1 MKGAVVIMTTEKL
14 YDTIKSWRDLVTA
27 EGMIGMSCEMDNVL
41 KQLEADML
49 IEQSKKSGTKSIVTA
64 ANRIIKNAE
73 SLKRSPMLEGMFTNR
88 TRDGSTLY
96 CVCDSFVAIRFNEKP
111 LLPEIDE
118 NWRGQEMQLEHI
130 VKPMDDSKEIV
141 LPDIGELKV
150 YIKTHKIKE
159 KNNPKKVA
167 DYLLDEELNL
177 WVNPQYLLNAMECL
191 PDCEVYAVNS
201 ISPIYVTAENGDG
214 VVMPVKHK

>member
-1 MKGAVVIMTTEKL
+1 MTTEKL
-14 YDTIKSWRDLVTA
+14 YDIIKEWRDSCDTAGLYLVA
-27 EGMIGMSCEMDNVL
+27 KDMDVTL
-41 KQLEADML
+41 KQLESDML

-73 SLKRSPMLEGMFTNR
+73 STGRDVLTGMFENKDKYGETK
-88 TRDGSTLY
+88 Y
-96 CVCDSFVAIRFNEKP
+96 CVCDGFVVIRFNEKP
-111 LLPEIDE
+111 LLPEIAE
-118 NWRGQEMQLEHI
+118 EWRGKEMQLEYI
-130 VKPMDDSKEIV
+130 VKPMDGSKEIN

-167 DYLLDEELNL
+167 DYLLNEELNL

-191 PDCEVYAVNS
+191 PDCRAYAANR
-201 ISPIYVTAENGDG
+201 ISPIYFKTENGDG
-214 VVMPVKHK
+214 VVMPVNHK

>member
-1 MKGAVVIMTTEKL
+1 MTIERL
-14 YDTIKSWRDLVTA
+14 YDTIKGWRDSCDTAGLYLVA
-27 EGMIGMSCEMDNVL
+27 KDMDVTL

-49 IEQSKKSGTKSIVTA
+49 IEQSKKSGTKLIVTA

-73 SLKRSPMLEGMFTNR
+73 SLKKPLLEGMFTNQ

-96 CVCDSFVAIRFNEKP
+96 CVCDSYVAIRFNEKP

-118 NWRGQEMQLEHI
+118 KWHGQEMQLEQI
-130 VKPMDDSKEIV
+130 VKPMDGSKEIA

-191 PDCEVYAVNS
+191 PDCKAYAANR
-201 ISPIYVTAENGDG
+201 ISPIYFKAENGDG
-214 VVMPVKHK
+214 VVMPVNHK

>member
-1 MKGAVVIMTTEKL
+1 MTNKKL
-14 YDTIKSWRDLVTA
+14 YDVIKGWRDSCNTAGLYLVAKDMNAT
-27 EGMIGMSCEMDNVL
+27 L
-41 KQLEADML
+41 KQLESDML
-49 IEQSKKSGTKSIVTA
+49 IEQSKKSGAKSIVIA
-64 ANRIIKNAE
+64 ANKIIKNAE
-73 SLKRSPMLEGMFTNR
+73 LHNKPMIEGMFTNQ

-96 CVCDSFVAIRFNEKP
+96 CVCDGYVAIRFNEKP

-118 NWRGQEMQLEHI
+118 KYHGQEMHLEQI
-130 VKPMDDSKEIV
+130 VKPMDGSKEIK

-191 PDCEVYAVNS
+191 PDCKAYAANRISS
-201 ISPIYVTAENGDG
+201 IYFKADNGDG
-214 VVMPVKHK
+214 VVMPVRHE

>member
-1 MKGAVVIMTTEKL
+1 MTTERL
-14 YDTIKSWRDLVTA
+14 YDTIKVWHDAITI
-27 EGMIGMSCEMDNVL
+27 EGMTSMAYEMDNVL

-49 IEQSKKSGTKSIVTA
+49 IEQSKKSGTKSIVNA

-73 SLKRSPMLEGMFTNR
+73 ARNNPVLVGMFTNKDKFGE
-88 TRDGSTLY
+88 TKY
-96 CVCDSFVAIRFNEKP
+96 CVCDGFVAIRFNEKP
-111 LLPEIDE
+111 LLPEIDSKYH
-118 NWRGQEMQLEHI
+118 GQEMQLEQI
-130 VKPMDDSKEIV
+130 VRPIYDSEEITM
-141 LPDIGELKV
+141 PDISELKV

-191 PDCEVYAVNS
+191 PDCKAYTANR
-201 ISPIYVTAENGDG
+201 ISPIYFKAENGDG
-214 VVMPVKHK
+214 VVMPVYHK

>member
-1 MKGAVVIMTTEKL
+1 MTIERL
-14 YDTIKSWRDLVTA
+14 YDTIKTWCDSVTA
-27 EGMIGMSCEMDNVL
+27 EGMTSMAYEMNNVL
-41 KQLEADML
+41 NQLEADML

-73 SLKRSPMLEGMFTNR
+73 LRNHPMLEGMFTNQ
-88 TRDGSTLY
+88 TKDGSTLY
-96 CVCDSFVAIRFNEKP
+96 CVCDSYVAIRFNEKP

-118 NWRGQEMQLEHI
+118 KYHGQEMQLEQI
-130 VKPMDDSKEIV
+130 VRPIYDSEEIT

-159 KNNPKKVA
+159 KNNDKKVA

-191 PDCEVYAVNS
+191 PDCKAYAANR
-201 ISPIYVTAENGDG
+201 ISPIYFKAENGDG
-214 VVMPVKHK
+214 VVMPVNHK

>member
-1 MKGAVVIMTTEKL
+1 MTTERL
-14 YDTIKSWRDLVTA
+14 YDTIKSWRVSCDTA
-27 EGMIGMSCEMDNVL
+27 GLYLIAKDMDTTL

-73 SLKRSPMLEGMFTNR
+73 SIKKPMLEGMFTNQ

-96 CVCDSFVAIRFNEKP
+96 CVCDSFVAIRFNAKP

-118 NWRGQEMQLEHI
+118 KWHGQEMQLEHI
-130 VKPMDDSKEIV
+130 VKPMDGSKEIN
-141 LPDIGELKV
+141 LPDISELKV

-177 WVNPQYLLNAMECL
+177 WVNPQYLLNAIECL
-191 PDCEVYAVNS
+191 PDCKAYATNS
-201 ISPIYVTAENGDG
+201 ISPIYVNAENGDG
-214 VVMPVKHK
+214 CVCPVKHK

>member
-1 MKGAVVIMTTEKL
+1 MTIERL
-14 YDTIKSWRDLVTA
+14 YDTIKGWRDSCDTAGLYLVA
-27 EGMIGMSCEMDNVL
+27 KDMDVTL

-49 IEQSKKSGTKSIVTA
+49 IEQSKKSGTNSIVTA

-73 SLKRSPMLEGMFTNR
+73 SLKKPLLAGMFTNQ

-96 CVCDSFVAIRFNEKP
+96 CVCDSYVAIRFNEKP

-118 NWRGQEMQLEHI
+118 KWHGQEMQLEQI
-130 VKPMDDSKEIV
+130 VKPMDGSKEIA
-141 LPDIGELKV
+141 LPDISELKV

-191 PDCEVYAVNS
+191 PDCKAYAANR
-201 ISPIYVTAENGDG
+201 ISPIYFEAENGDG
-214 VVMPVKHK
+214 VVMPVNHK

>member
-1 MKGAVVIMTTEKL
+1 MTTEKL
-14 YDTIKSWRDLVTA
+14 YDIIKSWSVRIHD
-27 EGMIGMSCEMDNVL
+27 EGFFMMENEMLDVL
-41 KQLEADML
+41 KSLESDML

-73 SLKRSPMLEGMFTNR
+73 SRNNPMLEGMFTNQ
-88 TRDGSTLY
+88 TRDDSTLY

-118 NWRGQEMQLEHI
+118 KYHGQEMQLEQI
-130 VKPMDDSKEIV
+130 VKPMDGSKEIA
-141 LPDIGELKV
+141 LPDISELKV

-159 KNNPKKVA
+159 KNNDKKVA
-167 DYLLDEELNL
+167 DYLLDDELNL

-191 PDCEVYAVNS
+191 PDCKAYAANR
-201 ISPIYVTAENGDG
+201 ISPIYFKAENGDG
-214 VVMPVKHK
+214 CVCPVNHK

>member
-1 MKGAVVIMTTEKL
+1 MTTEKL
-14 YDTIKSWRDLVTA
+14 YDTIKAWRDSVTA
-27 EGMIGMSCEMDNVL
+27 EGMIATGAEMNNVL
-41 KQLEADML
+41 KQLESDML

-73 SLKRSPMLEGMFTNR
+73 STGKDLLMGMFENKDKYGETK
-88 TRDGSTLY
+88 Y

-118 NWRGQEMQLEHI
+118 KYHGQEMQLEQI
-130 VKPMDDSKEIV
+130 VKPMDCSKEIN

-167 DYLLDEELNL
+167 DYLLNEELNL

-191 PDCEVYAVNS
+191 PDCKAYATNR
-201 ISPIYVTAENGDG
+201 ISKIYFKAENGDG
-214 VVMPVKHK
+214 VVMPVNHK

>member
-1 MKGAVVIMTTEKL
+1 MTTERL
-14 YDTIKSWRDLVTA
+14 YDIIKAWRNSCDTAGLYLVA
-27 EGMIGMSCEMDNVL
+27 KDMDTTL
-41 KQLEADML
+41 KQLEVDML

-73 SLKRSPMLEGMFTNR
+73 SLKKPLLEGMFTNQ

-96 CVCDSFVAIRFNEKP
+96 CVCDSYVAIRFNEKP

-118 NWRGQEMQLEHI
+118 KYHGQEMQLEQI
-130 VKPMDDSKEIV
+130 GKPMDGSKEIA
-141 LPDIGELKV
+141 LPDISELKV

-191 PDCEVYAVNS
+191 PDCKAYAANR
-201 ISPIYVTAENGDG
+201 ISPIYFKSENGDG
-214 VVMPVKHK
+214 VVMPVNHK

>member
-1 MKGAVVIMTTEKL
+1 MDTT
-14 YDTIKSWRDLVTA
+14 
-27 EGMIGMSCEMDNVL
+27 L

-73 SLKRSPMLEGMFTNR
+73 STGRDMLMGMFTNQ

-96 CVCDSFVAIRFNEKP
+96 CVCDGFVAIRFNEKP
-111 LLPEIDE
+111 LLPEIDSKYH
-118 NWRGQEMQLEHI
+118 GQEMQLEQI
-130 VKPMDDSKEIV
+130 VRPIYDSEEIT
-141 LPDIGELKV
+141 LPDISELKV

-159 KNNPKKVA
+159 KNNSKKVA
-167 DYLLDEELNL
+167 DYLLNKELNL

-191 PDCEVYAVNS
+191 PDCKAYAANR
-201 ISPIYVTAENGDG
+201 ISPIYFKAENGDG
-214 VVMPVKHK
+214 VVMLVNHR

>member
-1 MKGAVVIMTTEKL
+1 MTTEKL
-14 YDTIKSWRDLVTA
+14 YDTIKTWRDSVTA
-27 EGMIGMSCEMDNVL
+27 EGMIATGTEMNNVL
-41 KQLEADML
+41 EQLEIDML

-73 SLKRSPMLEGMFTNR
+73 LRNKPMLEGMFTNQ

-96 CVCDSFVAIRFNEKP
+96 CVCDGYVAIRFNEKP

-118 NWRGQEMQLEHI
+118 KLHGQEMNLEY
-130 VKPMDDSKEIV
+130 VVNPTDGSKEIA
-141 LPDIGELKV
+141 LPDLSELKI
-150 YIKTHKIKE
+150 YIKTHKINE

-167 DYLLDEELNL
+167 DYLLNEELNL

-191 PDCEVYAVNS
+191 PDCKAYAEDR
-201 ISPIYVTAENGDG
+201 ISPIYFKAENGDG
-214 VVMPVKHK
+214 VVMPVNHK

>member
-1 MKGAVVIMTTEKL
+1 MTIEKL
-14 YDTIKSWRDLVTA
+14 YDIIKGWRDSCDTAGLYLVA
-27 EGMIGMSCEMDNVL
+27 KDMDITL

-73 SLKRSPMLEGMFTNR
+73 LRNKPMLEGMFTNQ

-96 CVCDSFVAIRFNEKP
+96 CVCNSYVAIRFNEKP

-118 NWRGQEMQLEHI
+118 KYHGQEMQLEQI
-130 VKPMDDSKEIV
+130 VKPMDGSKEIA

-159 KNNPKKVA
+159 KNNPKKVE
-167 DYLLDEELNL
+167 DYLLNEELNL

-191 PDCEVYAVNS
+191 PDCKAYAVS
-201 ISPIYVTAENGDG
+201 RISPIYLKAENGDG
-214 VVMPVKHK
+214 VVMPVNHK

>member
-14 YDTIKSWRDLVTA
+14 YDTIKAWRDSVTA
-27 EGMIGMSCEMDNVL
+27 EGMIATGEEMDNVL
-41 KQLEADML
+41 KQLEDDML
-49 IEQSKKSGTKSIVTA
+49 IEQSKKSGTRSIVTA

-73 SLKRSPMLEGMFTNR
+73 SLKKPLLAGMFTNQ

-96 CVCDSFVAIRFNEKP
+96 CVCDSFVAIRFNDKP
-111 LLPEIDE
+111 FLPEIDSKYH
-118 NWRGQEMQLEHI
+118 GQEMQLEQI
-130 VKPMDDSKEIV
+130 VKPMDGSNEIT
-141 LPDIGELKV
+141 LPDLSELKV

-167 DYLLDEELNL
+167 DYLLNEELNL

-191 PDCEVYAVNS
+191 PDCKAYATNR
-201 ISPIYVTAENGDG
+201 ISPIYFKAENGDG
-214 VVMPVKHK
+214 VVMPVNHK

>member
-1 MKGAVVIMTTEKL
+1 MTTERL
-14 YDTIKSWRDLVTA
+14 YDTIKGWRDSCDTAGLYLVA
-27 EGMIGMSCEMDNVL
+27 KDMDTTL
-41 KQLEADML
+41 KQLEIDML

-73 SLKRSPMLEGMFTNR
+73 SLKKPLLAGMFTNQ
-88 TRDGSTLY
+88 TKDGSTLY
-96 CVCDSFVAIRFNEKP
+96 CVCDSFVAIRFNKKP

-118 NWRGQEMQLEHI
+118 KYHGQEMQLEQI
-130 VKPMDDSKEIV
+130 VKPMDGSKEIT
-141 LPDIGELKV
+141 LPDISELKV
-150 YIKTHKIKE
+150 YIKTHRIKE

-191 PDCEVYAVNS
+191 PDCKAYAANR
-201 ISPIYVTAENGDG
+201 ISPIYFKAENGDG
-214 VVMPVKHK
+214 VVMPVNHK

>member
-1 MKGAVVIMTTEKL
+1 MTTEKL
-14 YDTIKSWRDLVTA
+14 YDIIKVWRDSCDTAGLYLVAKDMNT
-27 EGMIGMSCEMDNVL
+27 ML

-49 IEQSKKSGTKSIVTA
+49 IGQSKKSGTKSIVTA

-73 SLKRSPMLEGMFTNR
+73 SLKRSPVLEGMFTNQ
-88 TRDGSTLY
+88 TRDGLTLY
-96 CVCDSFVAIRFNEKP
+96 CVCDSFVAIRFNEKQ

-118 NWRGQEMQLEHI
+118 KYHGQEMQLEQI
-130 VKPMDDSKEIV
+130 VKPMDGSKEIA
-141 LPDIGELKV
+141 LPDIGELNV

-191 PDCEVYAVNS
+191 PDCKAYAANR
-201 ISPIYVTAENGDG
+201 ISPIYFKAENGDG
-214 VVMPVKHK
+214 CVCPVNHK

>member
-1 MKGAVVIMTTEKL
+1 MTTEKL
-14 YDTIKSWRDLVTA
+14 YDTIKAWRDAITI
-27 EGMIGMSCEMDNVL
+27 EGMTSMAYEMNNVL

-73 SLKRSPMLEGMFTNR
+73 STGKDVLMGIFTNQ

-96 CVCDSFVAIRFNEKP
+96 CVCDSYVAIRFNEKQ

-118 NWRGQEMQLEHI
+118 KWHGQEIQLEHI
-130 VKPMDDSKEIV
+130 VKKPDFGKEIK
-141 LPDIGELKV
+141 LPDISELKV

-191 PDCEVYAVNS
+191 PDCKAYAANR
-201 ISPIYVTAENGDG
+201 ISAIYFKAENGDG
-214 VVMPVKHK
+214 VVMPVNHK

>member
-1 MKGAVVIMTTEKL
+1 MTIERL
-14 YDTIKSWRDLVTA
+14 YDIIKAWRDSCDTAGLYLVAKDMNTT
-27 EGMIGMSCEMDNVL
+27 L
-41 KQLEADML
+41 KQLEADMV
-49 IEQSKKSGTKSIVTA
+49 IEQSKKCGTKSIVTA

-73 SLKRSPMLEGMFTNR
+73 SLKRSPVLEGMFTNQ

-118 NWRGQEMQLEHI
+118 KWHGQEMQLEQI
-130 VKPMDDSKEIV
+130 VKPMDGAKEIA
-141 LPDIGELKV
+141 LPDISELKV

-167 DYLLDEELNL
+167 DYLLNEELNL
-177 WVNPQYLLNAMECL
+177 WVDPQYLLNAMECL
-191 PDCEVYAVNS
+191 PDCKAYAANR
-201 ISPIYVTAENGDG
+201 ISPIYFKAENGDG
-214 VVMPVKHK
+214 VVMPVNHK

>member
-1 MKGAVVIMTTEKL
+1 MTNEKL
-14 YDTIKSWRDLVTA
+14 YDIIKSWSVRIHD
-27 EGMIGMSCEMDNVL
+27 EGFLMMENEMLDVL
-41 KQLEADML
+41 KSLESDML

-73 SLKRSPMLEGMFTNR
+73 SRKKPILEGMFTNQ

-96 CVCDSFVAIRFNEKP
+96 CVCDSYVAIRFNKKP

-118 NWRGQEMQLEHI
+118 KYHGQEMQLEQI
-130 VKPMDDSKEIV
+130 VKPMDGSKEV
-141 LPDIGELKV
+141 ALPDISELKV
-150 YIKTHKIKE
+150 YIKTHKSKE

-191 PDCEVYAVNS
+191 PDCKAYAANR
-201 ISPIYVTAENGDG
+201 ISPIYFKSENGDG
-214 VVMPVKHK
+214 VVMPVNHK

>member
-1 MKGAVVIMTTEKL
+1 MTTEKL
-14 YDTIKSWRDLVTA
+14 YDVIKAWRDSCDTAGLYLVAKDMNTT
-27 EGMIGMSCEMDNVL
+27 L

-49 IEQSKKSGTKSIVTA
+49 IEQSKKSGTKSIVAA

-73 SLKRSPMLEGMFTNR
+73 STGRDVLVGMFTNQ

-96 CVCDSFVAIRFNEKP
+96 CVCDGFVAIRFNEKP
-111 LLPEIDE
+111 LLPEIDGKYH
-118 NWRGQEMQLEHI
+118 GQEMQLGYI
-130 VKPMDDSKEIV
+130 VKPMDGSKEIN
-141 LPDIGELKV
+141 LPDISELNV

-191 PDCEVYAVNS
+191 PDCKAYAANR
-201 ISPIYVTAENGDG
+201 ISPIYFKAENGDG
-214 VVMPVKHK
+214 CVCPVNHK

>member
-1 MKGAVVIMTTEKL
+1 MTNEKL
-14 YDTIKSWRDLVTA
+14 YDIIKTWRDSVTA
-27 EGMIGMSCEMDNVL
+27 EGMIATGAEMDNVL

-73 SLKRSPMLEGMFTNR
+73 LLKRSSVLEGMFTNQ

-96 CVCDSFVAIRFNEKP
+96 CVCDGYVAIRFNEKP
-111 LLPEIDE
+111 LLPEIDSKYH
-118 NWRGQEMQLEHI
+118 GQEMQLEQI
-130 VKPMDDSKEIV
+130 VKPMDGSKEIA
-141 LPDIGELKV
+141 LPDISELKV

-191 PDCEVYAVNS
+191 PDCKAYAANR
-201 ISPIYVTAENGDG
+201 ISPIYFKAENGDG
-214 VVMPVKHK
+214 CVCPVNHK

>member
-1 MKGAVVIMTTEKL
+1 MTTEKL
-14 YDTIKSWRDLVTA
+14 YDVIKAWRDHVIAVGMVVTGA
-27 EGMIGMSCEMDNVL
+27 EMDNVL

-64 ANRIIKNAE
+64 TKRIIKNAE
-73 SLKRSPMLEGMFTNR
+73 SLKKPRIEGMFTNQ
-88 TRDGSTLY
+88 TRNGSTLY
-96 CVCDSFVAIRFNEKP
+96 CICDSYVAIRFNEKP

-118 NWRGQEMQLEHI
+118 KYHGQEMQLEKI
-130 VKPMDDSKEIV
+130 VKPMDGSKEIA
-141 LPDIGELKV
+141 LPDIGKLKV

-159 KNNPKKVA
+159 KNNLKKVA

-191 PDCEVYAVNS
+191 PDCKAYAANR
-201 ISPIYVTAENGDG
+201 ISPIYLKAENGDG
-214 VVMPVKHK
+214 CVCPVYHK

>member
-1 MKGAVVIMTTEKL
+1 MTTEKL
-14 YDTIKSWRDLVTA
+14 YDTIKSWRDSVIATGA
-27 EGMIGMSCEMDNVL
+27 EMDNVL
-41 KQLEADML
+41 KQLESDML

-73 SLKRSPMLEGMFTNR
+73 SLKKPLFAGMFTNQI
-88 TRDGSTLY
+88 RDGSTLY
-96 CVCDSFVAIRFNEKP
+96 CVCDSYMAIRFNEKQ

-118 NWRGQEMQLEHI
+118 KYHGQEMQLEQI
-130 VKPMDDSKEIV
+130 VKPMDGSKEIV
-141 LPDIGELKV
+141 LPDISELKV

-159 KNNPKKVA
+159 KNNPKKVD

-191 PDCEVYAVNS
+191 PDCKAYAANR
-201 ISPIYVTAENGDG
+201 ISPIYLKAENGDG
-214 VVMPVKHK
+214 CVCPVNHK